1 MAKLWKRRNYVY
13 IFNNCHFLVVYII
26 WFYCYHCFNLLWS
39 GHGRDCQ
46 ELEFKTIFVLCLL
59 VLTYT
64 RTNFGEQ
71 FTVKHFVYLSFW
83 FSCVFN
89 WSSSL
94 LSLALMSSTPKHG
107 KKIVKWWLFK
117 IKLVELERTL
127 IVWRY
132 KAKVSQGLNNFLWQ
146 CRYIPEVAFL

>member
-1 MAKLWKRRNYVY
+1 MKKKKLRLYFQQSSFSLSLY
-13 IFNNCHFLVVYII
+13 YLI
-26 WFYCYHCFNLLWS
+26 LLLSLLQSSLEWLWQ
-39 GHGRDCQ
+39 GLL